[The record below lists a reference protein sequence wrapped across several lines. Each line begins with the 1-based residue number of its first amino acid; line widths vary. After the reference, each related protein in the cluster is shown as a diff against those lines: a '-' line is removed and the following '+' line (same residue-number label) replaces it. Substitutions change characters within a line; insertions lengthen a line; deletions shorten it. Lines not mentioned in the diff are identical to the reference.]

1 MTDEPI
7 VPKKRV
13 VGRPFKKGD
22 IPNPTGGS
30 RKNRE
35 LEKLLWDKW
44 APKVDFLLTRLY
56 AEGLKGNVPAAIHF
70 LDRIIGKTKVKP
82 DERPQY
88 PATPASAE
96 EARNAA
102 IALVHAEL
110 RSLTAAAQVRTLTA
124 EELAVLSN
132 FTRTLLVA
140 SKDERSVAETQV
152 EAMSNEELAR
162 IAQELAGKP

>member
-1 MTDEPI
+1 MEESTAP
-7 VPKKRV
+7 VKRV
-13 VGRPFKKGD
+13 RGRPFKKGD
-22 IPNPTGGS
+22 VPNPMGGS

-56 AEGLKGNVPAAIHF
+56 AEGLRGNVPAAIHF
-70 LDRIIGKTKVKP
+70 LDRIIGKTKVRP

-96 EARNAA
+96 EARGAA

-124 EELAVLSN
+124 DELVALSN

-140 SKDERSVAETQV
+140 SKDERSVAEAQV

-162 IAQELAGKP
+162 VAQELASKP